1 MIGSTSTTTTA
12 VKSATRT
19 LDVIE
24 YVVAH
29 PSGVVAQDIA
39 GSLDIPVSSL
49 SYLLA
54 TLTEREYLLRDGR
67 RYLAGPGLER
77 LRLPQIELTLA
88 DRARP
93 LVRALRTK
101 LNETAT
107 FFVRDGWQIK
117 AVVNEIAEQPLRYSI
132 ELGATAPL
140 YCIAAGKAMLAEMD
154 RAMLDRYLAEVE
166 LQPFTPR
173 TITEPAK
180 LVAELETI
188 RASKVG
194 LTREEYTP
202 GICGLGVA
210 VVTDSKVAGSIGVAM
225 PSARF
230 EPEVEARA
238 RGLLLDVAANLSR

>member
-77 LRLPQIELTLA
+77 LRLPQTELTLA

-117 AVVNEIAEQPLRYSI
+117 AVVNEIPVPGPVGPLQ
-132 ELGATAPL
+132 
-140 YCIAAGKAMLAEMD
+140 
-154 RAMLDRYLAEVE
+154 RA
-166 LQPFTPR
+166 
-173 TITEPAK
+173 
-180 LVAELETI
+180 
-188 RASKVG
+188 
-194 LTREEYTP
+194 
-202 GICGLGVA
+202 
-210 VVTDSKVAGSIGVAM
+210 
-225 PSARF
+225 
-230 EPEVEARA
+230 
-238 RGLLLDVAANLSR
+238 